1 MMMITGLITRLMG
14 DFPLIHN
21 IYITQY
27 LGINLT
33 KELKALYLENY
44 RTLKREIEEDTNKWK
59 HITYSWTRRIN
70 IIKISIL
77 PKAIYRFSAVPIK
90 IPMAYFKDL
99 EKIFQKFI

>member
-44 RTLKREIEEDTNKWK
+44 RTPKKEIEEDTNNGRIYHVNGLEELTSLK
-59 HITYSWTRRIN
+59 HLYYPHNLQI
-70 IIKISIL
+70 
-77 PKAIYRFSAVPIK
+77 
-90 IPMAYFKDL
+90 
-99 EKIFQKFI
+99 

>member
-70 IIKISIL
+70 IIKMFIL
-77 PKAIYRFSAVPIK
+77 LKTIYRLNAILIK
-90 IPMAYFKDL
+90 IPLIHFTDL
-99 EKIFQKFI
+99 EEIFQKFI

>member
-77 PKAIYRFSAVPIK
+77 PKAIYRFSPIPLK
-90 IPMAYFKDL
+90 IPMAYFTEL
-99 EKIFQKFI
+99 EKYSKN